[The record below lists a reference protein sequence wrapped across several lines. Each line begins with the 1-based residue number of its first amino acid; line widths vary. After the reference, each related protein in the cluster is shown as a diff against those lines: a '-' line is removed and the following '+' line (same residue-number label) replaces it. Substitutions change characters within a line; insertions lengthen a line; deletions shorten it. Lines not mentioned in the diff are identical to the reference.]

1 MNQPAEPLRAATLEP
16 EDHDTLAH
24 LAGAADESPVG
35 KHLTPETRGRIT
47 IPHVELAPPTKGPD
61 RFFSGLTVTT
71 GVVIVAMIA
80 AIAIFLVASAVGPLS
95 RNQVNFLTSTR
106 WDISDQNLAFGIAAL
121 LWTTVLS
128 SIVAMVI
135 AVPVAMGVALLITHY
150 APSRVGRVVGF
161 LVDLLAAVPSIV
173 YGLWG
178 ARVFAPWL
186 KPFGDWLSD
195 TLGFIPLFERGVTS
209 AGTVFA
215 ASLVLAIMILPI
227 ITAIS
232 RDVFDQTPR
241 DHIEAAWALG
251 ATKWEMIRIAVIPY
265 GRSGSIA
272 AAMLGLGRALGET
285 IAVMLILSTVPGF
298 SWSLFSGGQTF
309 ASLIARG
316 APEFDS
322 PTKAGAYIAAGLVLF
337 VLTFAVNG
345 VARAVAA
352 GGKKG

>member
-1 MNQPAEPLRAATLEP
+1 MNQPADRSTESATLEAEVP
-16 EDHDTLAH
+16 DPTAE
-24 LAGAADESPVG
+24 LAGRADESPVG
-35 KHLTPETRGRIT
+35 KHLEPETKGRIV
-47 IPHVELAPPTKGPD
+47 IPRVTMPEPTKGPD
-61 RFFSGLTVTT
+61 KVFAGLTTTT
-71 GVVIVAMIA
+71 GVLIVVLIA
-80 AIAIFLVASAVGPLS
+80 AIALFLLASAAGPLS
-95 RNQVNFLTSTR
+95 RNEVNFLTSR
-106 WDISDQNLAFGIAAL
+106 EWSISDQRLAFGIAAL
-121 LWTTVLS
+121 LWTTVIS

-150 APSRVGRVVGF
+150 APPRIGRTVGF

-186 KPFGDWLSD
+186 KPVGDWLTN
-195 TLGFIPLFERGVTS
+195 TLGFIPLFKPGVTS

-227 ITAIS
+227 ITSIS

-241 DHIEAAWALG
+241 DNIEAAWALG
-251 ATKWEMIRIAVIPY
+251 ATKWEMIRLAVIPY

-337 VLTFAVNG
+337 ILTFAVNG
-345 VARAVAA
+345 VARLVAS
-352 GGKKG
+352 GKKG